1 MNVGPPIHLYM
12 CTFARGL
19 STHTHGRER
28 EREFPSAEW
37 METAESSKKAS
48 RMPSRTLAL
57 PRQEEKEK
65 KLLIDSILAD
75 VDEPRLPPMV
85 RLCDESSRDLNLSS
99 RFAIHRL

>member
-1 MNVGPPIHLYM
+1 MNKLNIYPCVYHPLSRPASLFIIFSLALNLFDMNVGPPIHLYM

-19 STHTHGRER
+19 STYTG

-65 KLLIDSILAD
+65 NS
-75 VDEPRLPPMV
+75 
-85 RLCDESSRDLNLSS
+85 
-99 RFAIHRL
+99 

>member
-19 STHTHGRER
+19 STHTRARER
-28 EREFPSAEW
+28 ERVPLCRMDGNGRKQQKGFTDAKSNSGAA
-37 METAESSKKAS
+37 TAGRK
-48 RMPSRTLAL
+48 R
-57 PRQEEKEK
+57 K